1 LLLLLN
7 IEDIEPNIPAAPLVR
22 LILFIIDLLIYILRK
37 MNTPNIAT
45 REIGNGNNKEIAKII
60 PKYIPIHTI

>member
-1 LLLLLN
+1 
-7 IEDIEPNIPAAPLVR
+7 
-22 LILFIIDLLIYILRK
+22 